1 MTQSLQECLSTDK
14 LRDYALGR
22 MPPEQWDKVAS
33 HIETCAVCEDTISS
47 LDGTADSMLDHLR
60 MPPSQSIAGTP
71 EYLAGMAKLQN
82 QLDQGAPTSRWDGE
96 SELPAQ
102 VDADSPEVV
111 RDYKLISILGA
122 GGMGTVYKA
131 IHTKLDR
138 VVALKLLPTRR
149 IGNAEDVVR
158 FEREMKAIGKLDH
171 PAIVRATDAGE
182 DDGQH
187 FLAMEFVDGF
197 DVSELV
203 ERHGPLSIPDA
214 SEIIRQ
220 AAIGLQH
227 VHERQLVH
235 RDIKPSNLM
244 VTEDGQ
250 VKILDLGLALLAD
263 QHEGLGE
270 LTTVGQMMGTVD
282 YMAPEQCNDSHDV
295 DIRADIYSLGAT
307 LFKMLT
313 GTAPYATSRNRSPL
327 SRIRALASEDP
338 PSLADCLPDA
348 DHKFCSVV
356 DRMLSRNP
364 EDRFATPGDVAQSLQ
379 PFTDDHDLKQAIA
392 VAADAPESAARRPVY
407 HPRQP
412 QRARPDFAAT
422 TDSKSTPPSRTLTV
436 AKYLIPIILLAAAAF
451 IFRLETDKG
460 EIIVEC
466 HVPNV
471 EVQLLRDGR
480 VHEELSLKQGT
491 TSVSVLSGKYEIKIP
506 GKADCVEISADQ
518 FTISR
523 GSKLVAQIRY
533 AAATEQGA
541 TEQAGATEREVSEVP
556 MTTEQEVETTYS
568 GKTFSQ
574 WRIQLADRDPGQL
587 TPALDAIGVLGVDA
601 NADQAGRL
609 IYDAVKSL
617 FRHSSKLAPHTFPT
631 PSGTAEDVMRYRAV
645 QAYRPLLDDQ
655 NGVNLL
661 REFLTEGDTAAR
673 RYALCVLDCREVKPS
688 SDAPGYAAAQRALRN
703 LVPALVAASFDEDAT
718 VRTRAISQTQ
728 GFERGHPEVIDRYVD
743 LMGSDDF
750 AVVYDLSGI
759 LFDLS
764 PKHRKLI
771 GERHLRFYVDNIDG
785 FRERRSEGE
794 RNALIGESYYASAM
808 DLLFAAI
815 EAGVKS
821 DQITDALFEY
831 VNDQQ
836 ADVNDRAQ
844 AAYLLSVHSTKSAQ
858 VVPVL
863 VDLLQNETPLLDK
876 KCSIDGH
883 RFSSDFGPQT
893 QHYLTFRAAI
903 FDILGHIGSA
913 AMIAIPEINSFL
925 DPSPASKF
933 EIRKISLNDH
943 EALATGLQA
952 LSRIGLTAESIPA
965 VERFRDWPI
974 ARSTKPDLAPLAAQ
988 VLRSV
993 PKEELERLR
1002 GEVPDKTPL
1011 R

>member
-1 MTQSLQECLSTDK
+1 MTESLQECLSTDK

-22 MPPEQWDKVAS
+22 MPEDQWDSVAS
-33 HIETCAVCEDTISS
+33 HIETCAACEDTISS

-60 MPPSQSIAGTP
+60 MPPSHSIAGTP
-71 EYLAGMAKLQN
+71 EYVAAMAKLQN
-82 QLDQGAPTSRWDGE
+82 QLNQGAPTSSRGE
-96 SELPAQ
+96 SELPDH

-149 IGNAEDVVR
+149 IRNADSVVR

-203 ERHGPLSIPDA
+203 ERHGPLSVPDA
-214 SEIIRQ
+214 CEIIRQ

-244 VTEDGQ
+244 VTEDGH

-313 GTAPYATSRNRSPL
+313 GTAPYATSENRSPL
-327 SRIRALASEDP
+327 SRIRALATEDP
-338 PSLADCLPDA
+338 PRLADCLPNA
-348 DHKFCSVV
+348 DREFCSVV
-356 DRMLSRNP
+356 DRMLSRKP
-364 EDRFATPGDVAQSLQ
+364 EDRFGTPGDIAEALS
-379 PFTDDHDLKQAIA
+379 PYTAGRDLKQAVA
-392 VAADAPESAARRPVY
+392 VAADAPAPAARRPVH

-412 QRARPDFAAT
+412 QPARSEVAAT
-422 TDSKSTPPSRTLTV
+422 TDNNPEPPSRILTA
-436 AKYLIPIILLAAAAF
+436 AKYLIPLSLLAAAAF

-466 HVPNV
+466 NVPNV
-471 EVQLLRDGR
+471 EVLLLRDGR

-491 TSVSVLSGKYEIKIP
+491 TSVSVLSGKYEIRIP
-506 GKADCVEISADQ
+506 GKADSVEVSADR

-533 AAATEQGA
+533 AATKNQAGDPKL
-541 TEQAGATEREVSEVP
+541 AGATEHVGRVVP
-556 MTTEQEVETTYS
+556 MTTDRKVESTYS

-574 WRIQLADRDPGQL
+574 WRTQLADRDPSQL
-587 TPALDAIGVLGVDA
+587 EPALDAIGVLGVDA
-601 NADQAGRL
+601 NAEEAGRL
-609 IYDAVKSL
+609 IFDAVKSL
-617 FRHSSKLAPHTFPT
+617 FRHSSKVVPPSFKES
-631 PSGTAEDVMRYRAV
+631 SGTAEDRMRYPAV

-688 SDAPGYAAAQRALRN
+688 TDAPGYAAAQRALRN
-703 LVPALVAASFDEDAT
+703 LVPALVAASFDEDVT

-728 GFERGHPEVIDRYVD
+728 GFERNHPEVIDRYVE
-743 LMGSDDF
+743 LISSDDF

-759 LFDLS
+759 LFDLA
-764 PKHRKLI
+764 PEHRQTI
-771 GERHLRFYVDNIDG
+771 GERHLKFYVDNIEA
-785 FRERRSEGE
+785 FRARRSQGE
-794 RNALIGESYYASAM
+794 RNALVGDYYTGAM
-808 DLLFAAI
+808 DLLFAAL
-815 EAGVKS
+815 ESGLKS
-821 DQITDALFEY
+821 AQITDALFEY
-831 VNDQQ
+831 LNDPQ
-836 ADVNDRAQ
+836 ANVSDRAQ
-844 AAYLLSVHSTKSAQ
+844 AAYLLAVHTTESAK

-863 VDLLQNETPLLDK
+863 VDLLQNGTPLLEER
-876 KCSIDGH
+876 CSIAGH
-883 RFSSDFGPQT
+883 RFSNDFGPPT

-903 FDILGHIGSA
+903 FDILRQMGSVA
-913 AMIAIPEINSFL
+913 KEAIPTINSFL
-925 DPSPASKF
+925 NPNPASKNR
-933 EIRKISLNDH
+933 ILKVSLNDH

-952 LSRIGLTAESIPA
+952 LSSIGLTAESIPA
-965 VERFRDWPI
+965 LERFRNWPVT
-974 ARSTKPDLAPLAAQ
+974 RSQYPDLATLA
-988 VLRSV
+988 VEILRSISE
-993 PKEELERLR
+993 EELERLR
-1002 GEVPDKTPL
+1002 SESPDKAQP

>member
-1 MTQSLQECLSTDK
+1 
-14 LRDYALGR
+14 
-22 MPPEQWDKVAS
+22 MPEEQWDSVAA
-33 HIETCAVCEDTISS
+33 HIETCAACEDTISS

-60 MPPSQSIAGTP
+60 TPPSHSIAGTP
-71 EYLAGMAKLQN
+71 EYLAAMAKLQN
-82 QLDQGAPTSRWDGE
+82 QLNQGAPTSSRGE
-96 SELPAQ
+96 SELPDH

-149 IGNAEDVVR
+149 IGNADAIVR

-203 ERHGPLSIPDA
+203 ERHGPLSVPDA

-313 GTAPYATSRNRSPL
+313 GTAPYATSENRSPL
-327 SRIRALASEDP
+327 SRIRALATEDP
-338 PSLADCLPDA
+338 PRLADCLPNA
-348 DHKFCSVV
+348 DYEFCSVV
-356 DRMLSRNP
+356 DRMLSRTP
-364 EDRFATPGDVAQSLQ
+364 EDRFETPGDVAKALQ
-379 PFTDDHDLKQAIA
+379 PFTAGHDLKQAVA
-392 VAADAPESAARRPVY
+392 VAADAPAPAARIPLH
-407 HPRQP
+407 HPRLSQP
-412 QRARPDFAAT
+412 ARSEVAAT
-422 TDSKSTPPSRTLTV
+422 TDNNSKPPSRILTV
-436 AKYLIPIILLAAAAF
+436 AKYLIPIILLATAAF

-460 EIIVEC
+460 ELVVEC

-471 EVQLLRDGR
+471 EVLLLRDGS

-491 TSVSVLSGKYEIKIP
+491 TSVSVRSGKYEIKIP
-506 GKADCVEISADQ
+506 GKADSVEISADR

-523 GSKLVAQIRY
+523 GSKLVAHIRY
-533 AAATEQGA
+533 AAAA
-541 TEQAGATEREVSEVP
+541 EQAGATERVVGEVP
-556 MTTEQEVETTYS
+556 MTTEQEVESTYS
-568 GKTFSQ
+568 GKTFAQ
-574 WRIQLADRDPGQL
+574 WRTQLADRDPSQL
-587 TPALDAIGVLGVDA
+587 EPALDAIGVLGVDA
-601 NADQAGRL
+601 NADEAGRL
-609 IYDAVKSL
+609 IFDAVKSL

-631 PSGTAEDVMRYRAV
+631 PSGTADDVMRYRAV

-688 SDAPGYAAAQRALRN
+688 SAAPGYAAAQRALRG
-703 LVPALVAASFDEDAT
+703 LVPALVAASFDEDVT

-728 GFERGHPEVIDRYVD
+728 SFERNHPEIIDRYVE
-743 LMGSDDF
+743 LISSDDF

-764 PKHRKLI
+764 PEHRKLI
-771 GERHLRFYVDNIDG
+771 GERHLKFYVDNLEA
-785 FRERRSEGE
+785 FRTRRSQGE
-794 RNALIGESYYASAM
+794 RNALVGDYYSGAM

-815 EAGVKS
+815 ESGVKS

-831 VNDQQ
+831 LNDPQ
-836 ADVNDRAQ
+836 ANVNDRAQ
-844 AAYLLSVHSTKSAQ
+844 AAYLLANHSAKAAQ
-858 VVPVL
+858 LVPML
-863 VDLLQNETPLLDK
+863 IDLLQDDTPLLDK
-876 KCSIDGH
+876 KCSIEGH
-883 RFSSDFGPQT
+883 RFNDDFGPPT
-893 QHYLTFRAAI
+893 LHYLNFRAAI
-903 FDILGHIGSA
+903 FDILRQIGSA
-913 AMIAIPEINSFL
+913 AKDAIPEINSFL
-925 DPSPASKF
+925 NPNPASKNR
-933 EIRKISLNDH
+933 ILKVSLNDH

-952 LSRIGLTAESIPA
+952 LSSIGLTAESIPA
-965 VERFRDWPI
+965 LERFRDWPVTR
-974 ARSTKPDLAPLAAQ
+974 AAKPDLALLAAQ
-988 VLRSV
+988 ILHSIPVDQ
-993 PKEELERLR
+993 LERLR
-1002 GEVPDKTPL
+1002 GESPDKAPP
-1011 R
+1011 RQ